1 MKYIKIFENI
11 DYDIRKVWLIRTSM
25 PYLEISIDKIGLT
38 KEQKQYLLT
47 NKYVTGKEKYYDSWS
62 GKTVIIKKI
71 YIIEA
76 SEKEKKKYPSI
87 VNWSPFQDGLEKLRN
102 FNNIDYQGEIKVT
115 KQDLKEWEIK
125 NAAKKYN
132 I

>member
-11 DYDIRKVWLIRTSM
+11 DYDIRKVWLIRTSI

-47 NKYVTGKEKYYDSWS
+47 NKYITGEKEYYNAWNN
-62 GKTVIIKKI
+62 KTIKIKKI

-76 SEKEKKKYPSI
+76 SEKEKKKYPAI